1 MIASGSAGDIA
12 KRQVA
17 DLMKGTPLSDI
28 VEMLRT
34 PTGCVPPSKWEL
46 AAAKEIERLRV
57 ALQKIA
63 NLPLEKTVT
72 FKRKP
77 DPIVRARRIA
87 IAALRDHQ

>member
-1 MIASGSAGDIA
+1 M
-12 KRQVA
+12 
-17 DLMKGTPLSDI
+17 SDI

-46 AAAKEIERLRV
+46 KAASEIERLRK

-63 NLPLEKTVT
+63 NLPLEKTET

-77 DPIVRARRIA
+77 DPIIRARQISVN
-87 IAALRDHQ
+87 ALKHVQRS